1 MVPSS
6 TWRGTCSGEELP
18 RGSSRE
24 RPWKQVWFTLLI
36 QAMCLSIVFKLLI
49 LFVFFLVDPKPKT
62 TGLTGKM
69 KKLNRKSESRSQ
81 DHDVEPMI
89 VDHVPD
95 FKAVI
100 LIWIFFLMVTI
111 IFPVKLLRLEWQ
123 LEPYYRP
130 HCQCFSFTRKPK
142 TVLFYV

>member
-1 MVPSS
+1 
-6 TWRGTCSGEELP
+6 
-18 RGSSRE
+18 
-24 RPWKQVWFTLLI
+24 
-36 QAMCLSIVFKLLI
+36 
-49 LFVFFLVDPKPKT
+49 
-62 TGLTGKM
+62 M

-100 LIWIFFLMVTI
+100 LIGIFFLMVTI
-111 IFPVKLLRLEWQ
+111 IFPVKQLRLELQ

-130 HCQCFSFTRKPK
+130 HCHACVIPTDVGSLNPYFNADNYDTIKDG
-142 TVLFYV
+142 